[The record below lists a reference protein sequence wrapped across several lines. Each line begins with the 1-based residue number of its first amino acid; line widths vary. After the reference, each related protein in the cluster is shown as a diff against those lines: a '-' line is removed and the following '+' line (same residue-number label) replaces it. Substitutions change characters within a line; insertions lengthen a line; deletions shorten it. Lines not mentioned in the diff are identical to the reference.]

1 MSVTTAVAD
10 GLLRVPLSLPV
21 LTFKKVQHKH
31 VKTAI
36 LKNNYCQKNS
46 NFFSKDSRIARD
58 LGLPD
63 STWMLSALS
72 APGGKV
78 SGKRVPQRGTAGGSP
93 SWPRCRPENVQSKL
107 GPSQSKRVLKEK
119 ESK

>member
-63 STWMLSALS
+63 STWMLLCRLQEERFLERGSLS
-72 APGGKV
+72 GGQQGVVPPGLDADQRMYSPNWV
-78 SGKRVPQRGTAGGSP
+78 LLRVRGY
-93 SWPRCRPENVQSKL
+93 
-107 GPSQSKRVLKEK
+107 
-119 ESK
+119 

>member
-78 SGKRVPQRGTAGGSP
+78 SGKRVPQRGTAGVVPPGLDADQRMYSP
-93 SWPRCRPENVQSKL
+93 NWVL
-107 GPSQSKRVLKEK
+107 LRVRGY
-119 ESK
+119 